1 MIRRVEPD
9 DWKLL
14 RDVRLR
20 ALREDPDAFLA
31 THDQE
36 AAFADEQWQAR
47 ASQAHGASFVAEGED
62 GGEGLATGII
72 DADPAVVFLVGM
84 WVAPARRGDGTARE
98 LVDARRRLG
107 AVASGER
114 SFASPSRETND
125 RAARLYERCGFTE
138 TKDPPELPYTPND
151 GNRFFVFEL

>member
-1 MIRRVEPD
+1 MIRRVESD

-47 ASQAHGASFVAEGED
+47 ASQAHGASFVVEGED

-72 DADPAVVFLVGM
+72 DSDPAVVFLVGM

-98 LVDARRRLG
+98 LVRRVVDWAR
-107 AVASGER
+107 
-114 SFASPSRETND
+114 SREARLVCLSVEGAND
-125 RAARLYERCGFTE
+125 RAARLYERCGFEE
-138 TKDPPELPYTPND
+138 TKDPPDLPYTPND